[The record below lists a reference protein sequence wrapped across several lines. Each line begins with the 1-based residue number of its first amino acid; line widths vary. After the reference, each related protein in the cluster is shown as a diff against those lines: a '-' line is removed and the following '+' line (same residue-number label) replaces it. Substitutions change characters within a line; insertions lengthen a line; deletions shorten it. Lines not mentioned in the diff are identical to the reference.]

1 MTKPI
6 PEEMAQAVRLTRS
19 GRLTEATAFI
29 QRLLRGGASPAPN
42 DEAVRKALS
51 PPTIDLAA
59 DDVTA
64 SASQTESVTPL
75 KPAFNPVPPAAEAK
89 PQPRQQPQPQKQPG
103 SARIFEGLQT
113 LATGLN
119 KAKQVDPS
127 ALAPASGAFVAK
139 TISNAAGKR
148 DYKLYIPS
156 VAGRAPHEPRPLII
170 MLHGCTQSAD
180 DFAAG
185 TRMNFAAEEHGC
197 FVAYPEQIAAANT
210 SKCWNWFETKHQ
222 LRGQGEPSLIAGIA
236 QQISKEH
243 SIDPQR
249 VYIAGLSAG
258 GAAAVVVAEA
268 YPDIF
273 AAAGVHSGLACGVAR
288 DMPSAFAAMQGRH
301 GPYVSVRETLIPTIV
316 FHGDADKTVHPR
328 NGADVVAGAAAGKT
342 YPREVEQGTSPGG
355 RSYTRSI
362 QRDGQGR
369 SIIEDWVIHG
379 AGHAW
384 SGGSPA
390 GSYTDPTGPDATA
403 EMLRFFLAH
412 TRSG

>member
-6 PEEMAQAVRLTRS
+6 PDEMVQAVRLTRS
-19 GRLTEATAFI
+19 GRLSEATDFI
-29 QRLLRGGASPAPN
+29 QRLLRGRPSPSPS
-42 DEAVRKALS
+42 DETTGQTRS
-51 PPTIDLAA
+51 PLTIDVMAV
-59 DDVTA
+59 DITA
-64 SASQTESVTPL
+64 SASHETSATPL
-75 KPAFNPVPPAAEAK
+75 EPAPSPAPPKPDPSS
-89 PQPRQQPQPQKQPG
+89 QHG
-103 SARIFEGLQT
+103 SARIFEGLQS
-113 LATGLN
+113 LPAGLK
-119 KAKQVDPS
+119 KAKHAAPS
-127 ALAPASGAFVAK
+127 DLAPAAGAFITK
-139 TISNAAGKR
+139 SLSNAAGKR

-156 VAGRAPHEPRPLII
+156 VASRSPHEPRPLII

-185 TRMNFAAEEHGC
+185 TRMNFAAEGNGC

-222 LRGQGEPSLIAGIA
+222 SRGRGEPSLIAGIA
-236 QQISKEH
+236 EQIMKDH
-243 SIDPQR
+243 NIDPRR

-258 GAAAVVVAEA
+258 GAAASVVAEA

-301 GPYVSVRETLIPTIV
+301 GLYTSTRESLIPTIV

-328 NGADVVAGAAAGKT
+328 NGADVVAGAAAGNT
-342 YPREVEQGTSPGG
+342 YPREVERGISPGG
-355 RSYTRSI
+355 RSFTRSI
-362 QRDGQGR
+362 QRNEGGQ
-369 SIIEDWVIHG
+369 SVIEDWVIHG

-390 GSYTDPTGPDATA
+390 GSFTDPSGPDATT

-412 TRSG
+412 ARSE